1 MAQNFEFFFHP
12 EIQLANK
19 IFRFQPY
26 SDIGQFI
33 KAKQFG
39 MPLFE
44 FKGSRV
50 SKKIM
55 NKQCCS
61 YTPEQN
67 SVRNSRYM
75 KNYSTVFDGEIT

>member
-1 MAQNFEFFFHP
+1 LAQKFENFHP

-44 FKGSRV
+44 FKKV
-50 SKKIM
+50 KIM
-55 NKQCCS
+55 NKQRCS
-61 YTPEQN
+61 YTPEI
-67 SVRNSRYM
+67 NSR
-75 KNYSTVFDGEIT
+75 NI

>member
-1 MAQNFEFFFHP
+1 MINSEFSTNFGSKKLKNFHP

-44 FKGSRV
+44 FKKK
-50 SKKIM
+50 SKKSWI
-55 NKQCCS
+55 NNAVHTHLK
-61 YTPEQN
+61 
-67 SVRNSRYM
+67 
-75 KNYSTVFDGEIT
+75 